1 MMLFLI
7 VTLKCVDSVFKK
19 IINSKFD
26 DKIKIFVWKRD
37 SRLLDLSNS
46 LDPRDT
52 EVVVEE
58 MEVVVEGS
66 RDHQEDMGEEE
77 G

>member
-7 VTLKCVDSVFKK
+7 ATLKCVDRVFKK

-37 SRLLDLSNS
+37 SRLLDPSNS

-58 MEVVVEGS
+58 VEVVEEGS
-66 RDHQEDMGEEE
+66 RDNQEDMGEEE